1 VLFNTLKE
9 GIMKKGLFN
18 SVKEFERAVKRLA
31 DYFRG
36 ISGISF
42 DTACRNLGYTKEQAQ
57 ILA

>member
-1 VLFNTLKE
+1 
-9 GIMKKGLFN
+9 MKKGLFN